1 MNLMRTITK
10 FLLPSIVGVSVY
22 LVIHKLFPEKA
33 KSFDENPMTAV
44 RGGDAEIKLFTKILR
59 ALMTDRAI
67 KIALIASFSTAGVTF
82 FHDEIIALLADD
94 AFNSVCVNNTDGNL
108 KILCEI
114 IEEYELKSHT
124 TQMKEIIISTHLSN
138 EHKISLLKI
147 KLDFII
153 NGECAGKSRF
163 LIMTLLGVILT
174 FTISGVGG
182 LALFLETLY
191 RLFQEGKISKAVYA
205 QILKV
210 LSNRLFGKAVPVE
223 HLNS

>member
-1 MNLMRTITK
+1 MRTISK

-22 LVIHKLFPEKA
+22 LVVHKLFPEKV
-33 KSFDENPMTAV
+33 KSFDEDPMTGV
-44 RGGDAEIKLFTKILR
+44 RGGDAKIKLFTRVLR
-59 ALMTDRAI
+59 ALMTDRAL
-67 KIALIASFSTAGVTF
+67 KIALIAAFGTAGVTF

-94 AFNSVCVNNTDGNL
+94 TFNSVCVKDTDGDL
-108 KILCEI
+108 KIMCDI

-124 TQMKEIIISTHLSN
+124 TQMKEIILSTHLSN

-163 LIMTLLGVILT
+163 LIMTLLGVTLT

-182 LALFLETLY
+182 LALVLEALY
-191 RLFQEGKISKAVYA
+191 RLFQESKI
-205 QILKV
+205 
-210 LSNRLFGKAVPVE
+210 
-223 HLNS
+223 

>member
-1 MNLMRTITK
+1 MRNISK

-22 LVIHKLFPEKA
+22 LVVHKLFPEKV
-33 KSFDENPMTAV
+33 KSFDEDPMTAV
-44 RGGDAEIKLFTKILR
+44 RGGDAEIKLFTRVLR
-59 ALMTDRAI
+59 ALMTDRAL
-67 KIALIASFSTAGVTF
+67 KLALIAAFSTAGVTF

-94 AFNSVCVNNTDGNL
+94 TFNSVCVKDTDGNL
-108 KILCEI
+108 KIMCDI
-114 IEEYELKSHT
+114 IEEYELKSQT
-124 TQMKEIIISTHLSN
+124 TQMKEIILSTHLSN

-182 LALFLETLY
+182 LALVLEALY
-191 RLFQEGKISKAVYA
+191 RLFQEGKISKTVYA

-210 LSNRLFGKAVPVE
+210 LSKRLFVKAVPVVASV
-223 HLNS
+223 LMLT